1 MHARPSV
8 PVGGARLDPS
18 ARRIARVLVTLL
30 TVAIAAL
37 TSMVSIASPA
47 SALTVSVSGSPG
59 VLHFADKL
67 AGKDYCTYVSGVG
80 CVGYTPM
87 IAGTG
92 STAYRSPAYAGRQ
105 IVTIDYQLWVPQ
117 NGTWVRYA
125 GIQRR
130 QGDIPTG
137 YSAVN
142 LSGINMSAPVGY
154 VSASTP
160 ESPGGALTPCSASA
174 AHPSPTTA
182 TTTYAAPPAFDAQ
195 QGPDGCGPIEIPQ
208 ASPPKPREAAA
219 AMRGCGDRSAQ
230 WSVFPTN

>member
-1 MHARPSV
+1 MTISSKTRQPDDNDTTPASPAVTRMHARPSV
-8 PVGGARLDPS
+8 PVGGGRLDPS

-142 LSGINMSAPVGY
+142 LSGVNMSAPVGY
-154 VSASTP
+154 VSVDARVTWWRTDTMQRI
-160 ESPGGALTPCSASA
+160 GSASIA
-174 AHPSPTTA
+174 YNGNDYVCRTTGLRCA
-182 TTTYAAPPAFDAQ
+182 TGT
-195 QGPDGCGPIEIPQ
+195 G
-208 ASPPKPREAAA
+208 
-219 AMRGCGDRSAQ
+219 
-230 WSVFPTN
+230 WVWTN